1 MSQATLPYHFT
12 RDGFIRAWEAGAF
25 GDQRVEFVDG
35 EIWPVVIGRWHARTV
50 SRIMRALPGTG
61 GEITCETLSS
71 GDSLPDPDCWVAAAD
86 AEPVGKVGS
95 KVAIWRPEDVLLV
108 VEVSDDTV
116 MADLTT
122 KAALYGKAGYQAY
135 WVVTKDVIYEH
146 TEPTKAGYRVRVE
159 YRPGDRIPVKYA
171 DTDLAVDD
179 LIAPI
184 ST

>member
-1 MSQATLPYHFT
+1 
-12 RDGFIRAWEAGAF
+12 
-25 GDQRVEFVDG
+25 
-35 EIWPVVIGRWHARTV
+35 
-50 SRIMRALPGTG
+50 
-61 GEITCETLSS
+61 
-71 GDSLPDPDCWVAAAD
+71 
-86 AEPVGKVGS
+86 
-95 KVAIWRPEDVLLV
+95 V